1 MTLAFRTMLQL
12 EGDVQ
17 YRYSVSGVT
26 ARHTAGSGGRIRQL
40 FNGSWRQLRE
50 VVSLASDGS
59 FLTGT
64 APAALPL
71 VAAVTGDVYA
81 EIDWPLD
88 AVGVYGVR
96 VQTQTNGRW
105 YNLKR
110 IPFAAFT
117 DYQSSD
123 LLLSFPTSRGPIGY
137 CTRLLPDGVGAVET
151 VGKIMVVPVPRA
163 GNYRLWYLSA
173 FTDRTADTD
182 TFNGLAE
189 FYEWAILQTC
199 IKMLSP
205 DADSSKQYAMWI
217 QERERVEELIT
228 ARAKRFEGDAVE
240 PRDAR
245 YDGYED
251 TGWYGGAL

>member
-1 MTLAFRTMLQL
+1 MTLGFRTMLQL
-12 EGDVQ
+12 EGDIT
-17 YRYSVSGVT
+17 YRFSIGGVT
-26 ARHTAGSGGRIRQL
+26 ARHSLGSGGRVRQL
-40 FNGSWRQLRE
+40 FNGSWRQMRE

-59 FLTGT
+59 YLTGT
-64 APAALPL
+64 TPAALPL

-88 AVGVYGVR
+88 AVGIYGVR
-96 VQTQTNGRW
+96 VQTLPTTGRW
-105 YNLKR
+105 RNLKR

-117 DYQSSD
+117 DYQLSD
-123 LLLSFPTSRGPIGY
+123 LVFPNSRGPVGY
-137 CTRLLPDGVGAVET
+137 CARLLPDGVGAVET
-151 VGKIMVVPVPRA
+151 VGKIMIVPVPTA

-173 FTDRTADTD
+173 FADRTADTD

-205 DADSSKQYAMWI
+205 DADSQKQYAMWTN
-217 QERERVEELIT
+217 ERQRVEDLII
-228 ARAKRFEGDAVE
+228 ARAKRFESDAVE

-251 TGWYGGAL
+251 AGWFNSPL